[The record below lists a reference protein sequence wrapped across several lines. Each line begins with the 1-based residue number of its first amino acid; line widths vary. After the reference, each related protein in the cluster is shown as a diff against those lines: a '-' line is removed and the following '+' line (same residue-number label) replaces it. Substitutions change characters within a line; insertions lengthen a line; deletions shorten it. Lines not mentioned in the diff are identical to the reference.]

1 MKFKYVTLFLL
12 AIATIL
18 FSCKKTEEVP
28 VPAPLLSIN
37 AANVTV
43 AVNTKY
49 PFTSSANGEINY
61 THEWLLDGKTVST
74 SNFYVFNPTTA
85 GNYTLMYK
93 ASNTT
98 GVFTHTYKIE
108 VPIPV
113 VGATPTSSKYI
124 SRIFEYLPA
133 PGQFIN
139 EAAVGSLAQAQ
150 KLIGNTNNLLTL
162 GAYGGYLI
170 FGFDHSVVNQNGNDL
185 AIYGNPIGG
194 TTPWAEPGI
203 VMVSQDKN
211 GNGLP
216 DDEWYELAGSEYN
229 DPATIKNYEIT
240 YTNPKGYANVTWKDN
255 KGNSGAVET
264 NTFHKHNYYPEF
276 APDQETLTFKGTL
289 LRPSFGKVGS
299 IFVNEAFSWGYTDSW
314 SLGDDYQT
322 NRYNGFDISWAVDKN
337 GKKVDLKTIDFVK
350 VYTAQNDKGNALL
363 GEISTEIKG
372 ASDLNIK

>member
-1 MKFKYVTLFLL
+1 MKFKKSLWV
-12 AIATIL
+12 AVIIAATL
-18 FSCKKTEEVP
+18 FSCKKTADP
-28 VPAPLLSIN
+28 IPQPILSILGN
-37 AANVTV
+37 NVTV
-43 AVNTKY
+43 AVNAKY
-49 PFTSSANGEINY
+49 SFVVAANGEINY
-61 THEWLLDGKTVST
+61 THEWVLDGKVVSQN
-74 SNFYVFNPTTA
+74 NFYVFNPSTS
-85 GNYTLMYK
+85 GNYTLTYK
-93 ASNTT
+93 ASNAT

-113 VGATPTSSKYI
+113 VPVNPGSSKYI
-124 SRIFEYLPA
+124 SKIFEYLPA

-162 GAYGGYLI
+162 GAYGGYII

-229 DPATIKNYEIT
+229 HPSTIKNYEIT

-255 KGNSGAVET
+255 QGNSGAVEI
-264 NTFHKHNYYPEF
+264 NNFHKHNYYPEF
-276 APDQETLTFKGTL
+276 APNQETLTFKGSL
-289 LRPSFGKVGS
+289 LRSTWGKVGS

-314 SLGDDYQT
+314 SIGDDYQT
-322 NRYNGFDISWAVDKN
+322 NRYNGFDISWAVDQN

-350 VYTAQNDKGNALL
+350 VYTAQNEKGNALL

-372 ASDLNIK
+372 ATDLNIK